1 MLPQE
6 TGRNV
11 RPTLTF
17 VRVVLELFRLRLTLK
32 YGLSCSAAADSDVIR
47 RRRPAGVS
55 QSRALIVSGQ
65 ASRPRNAPPMP
76 LYGWLLSSV
85 AYWIDASVRS
95 HEVASAWDEAVTLM
109 RSYFVFGTTPLC
121 WT

>member
-6 TGRNV
+6 TGRND
-11 RPTLTF
+11 RPALTF

-32 YGLSCSAAADSDVIR
+32 YGFFCSAASDSDVIR

-55 QSRALIVSGQ
+55 QSRASIVSVQ
-65 ASRPRNAPPMP
+65 ASELSNAQSMS

-109 RSYFVFGTTPLC
+109 RS
-121 WT
+121 